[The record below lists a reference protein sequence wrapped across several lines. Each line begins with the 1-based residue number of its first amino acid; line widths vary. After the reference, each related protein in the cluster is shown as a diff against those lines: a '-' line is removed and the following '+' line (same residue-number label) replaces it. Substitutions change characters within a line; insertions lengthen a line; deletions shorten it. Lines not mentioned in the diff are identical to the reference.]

1 VRSSTSKAAL
11 FLLALIL
18 ATGCH
23 KARLVS
29 TPSVLL
35 TQTPSP
41 NSTPPPSPDSI
52 HAALVRTQVGHA
64 AALLSQLPNAPQNAI
79 PDAVLNGGQCLIVA
93 AYAEPAEWHH
103 VLAFISCRTGNLWGA
118 PGFLILSLAMP
129 HAMPPGGEVSS
140 FLWIA
145 NSVGS
150 QAIRERIVQR
160 VRFEPGP
167 MERQSPVLAQSQLTA
182 DIFSYAHVNGRLS
195 GSPVIITDARDD
207 NGTASAFYS
216 GDSHVTQV
224 RADSENTATE
234 QRRFVSGVTS
244 FFNTITPAGILI
256 HHSGLIPIK
265 VAAQLREQ
273 AIDMIDEFHARRGFE
288 IFCFGRIYHVGYHYL
303 ILPDGKV
310 ETGRPERCEGAH
322 ARGYNS
328 FIGIALVGDFIPASN
343 PSGLYGP
350 STPTHAQMRS
360 LVKLCRRLRWRYHIP
375 IQRVMRHSD
384 VTSTYCPGSRFPIQ
398 ALLRALEKRGPS

>member
-1 VRSSTSKAAL
+1 VRSWTSKAAL
-11 FLLALIL
+11 FLIALSL
-18 ATGCH
+18 TTGCY
-23 KARLVS
+23 KSRRVS
-29 TPSVLL
+29 TPPVSLA
-35 TQTPSP
+35 QTPSP
-41 NSTPPPSPDSI
+41 NSTPPPIPDSI
-52 HAALVRTQVGHA
+52 HAALVKTQVSQA

-79 PDAVLNGGQCLIVA
+79 PDAVLNGGQCVIVTS
-93 AYAEPAEWHH
+93 YTEPAEWQH
-103 VLAFISCRTGNLWGA
+103 VPALISCRAGDLWSV
-118 PGFLILSLAMP
+118 PEFLILSLAMP
-129 HAMPPGGEVSS
+129 HAMPQGGEVTSL
-140 FLWIA
+140 LWIA

-150 QAIRERIVQR
+150 QAIRKRILQR

-167 MERQSPVLAQSQLTA
+167 VERQSPILAQTQLTA
-182 DIFSYAHVNGRLS
+182 DIFCYAHVNGRLS
-195 GSPVIITDARDD
+195 GSSVIISDARDD
-207 NGTASAFYS
+207 NGAASAFYS
-216 GDSHVTQV
+216 RDSQV
-224 RADSENTATE
+224 ARVSSDSENTATE
-234 QRRFVSGVTS
+234 QRRFVSAVTS
-244 FFNTITPAGILI
+244 FFNTITPVGILI

-265 VAAQLREQ
+265 VAAQLKEQ
-273 AIDMIDEFHARRGFE
+273 AIDMIDEFHARRGFT

-343 PSGLYGP
+343 PRGLYGP
-350 STPTHAQMRS
+350 STPTRSQMRS
-360 LVKLCRRLRWRYHIP
+360 LVKLCRRLRWHYHIP